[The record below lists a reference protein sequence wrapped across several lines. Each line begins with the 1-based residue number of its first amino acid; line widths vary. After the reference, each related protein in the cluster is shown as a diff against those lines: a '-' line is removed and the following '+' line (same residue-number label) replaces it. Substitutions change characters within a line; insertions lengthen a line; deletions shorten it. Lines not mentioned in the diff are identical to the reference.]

1 MRRRAFLAGIASVVA
16 APLVG
21 EGQPARIPRV
31 GVLTPVTPSAASPYV
46 EVAREAFRELGYV
59 EGQNLILELR
69 FAERDELLPER
80 AAALVRQGVDVIM
93 TTGTPATL
101 AAKRAT
107 TTIPIVMTAV
117 NDPVADGLVASLAK
131 PGGNVTGNAVLQ
143 PELTA
148 KQLELL
154 KEVAPSASRI
164 AMLAHDDAPGL
175 AVLWKASEERAAR
188 LGLKLERVDVRRSAD
203 FDVAFGAIVRS
214 RVDALLAV
222 ADPLVYLHIARIA
235 DFALKQRLPTIAF
248 FSEFVPAGGLLAYG
262 PSLSSLT
269 RRATLYVDKILKGA
283 RPGDLPV
290 EQPTK
295 FELAIN
301 LKTAKALGITVPQS
315 LLLRADQVVQ

>member
-1 MRRRAFLAGIASVVA
+1 
-16 APLVG
+16 
-21 EGQPARIPRV
+21 
-31 GVLTPVTPSAASPYV
+31 
-46 EVAREAFRELGYV
+46 
-59 EGQNLILELR
+59 
-69 FAERDELLPER
+69 
-80 AAALVRQGVDVIM
+80 M

-301 LKTAKALGITVPQS
+301 LKSAKALGITCSARTRWFSENELQSVAVLEPETAPQVNRRNHLQHVVAVPRDVGNDDRRRDVPRQGD
-315 LLLRADQVVQ
+315 RNEPPAACFGR